1 MLQDAWVQDTTPS
14 QGIGAANPAWPAR
27 DPNGAGTRLNLGAYG
42 NTAQASQAPDN
53 WSLVGDLTNDGIVN
67 ALDET
72 AFTQHQS
79 NSLTPAAYLGAL
91 PGDLDQDGDMDA
103 EDLQILQSQLGQT
116 TPWYVEGALNNQWSL
131 PPLYFGPQT
140 PGNTGGGAGGGGR

>member
-1 MLQDAWVQDTTPS
+1 MRLDAKEYRVEGGIEPTDCVVTS
-14 QGIGAANPAWPAR
+14 QLCEQTGADAI
-27 DPNGAGTRLNLGAYG
+27 DVSAYG

-79 NSLTPAAYLGAL
+79 NSLTPAAYLDAL

-116 TPWYVEGALNNQWSL
+116 TPWYVEGALNDQWSL
-131 PPLYFGPQT
+131 PPLYFS
-140 PGNTGGGAGGGGR
+140 GNAGGSTGGGAGGR